1 MDPLEVIAAHCP
13 RGAAVYEIL
22 VAHSSL
28 VAHKSLAL
36 ARNLSHLNPDMDF
49 IYEAA
54 MLHDI
59 GIIMT
64 RTPEL
69 GCTGALSYIC
79 HGVSGRAILEREGLS
94 RHGLVCERHV
104 GVGITIEDIQSGK
117 LPIPLRDMTPQTLE
131 EQIICYADKF
141 YSKNGNPHP
150 VLEKSAEEIVLGLF
164 PYGQDKV
171 DRFLSWHRQ
180 FEGPGDQDLIRVEV
194 SPTDCFL

>member
-1 MDPLEVIAAHCP
+1 MDPLAVIAAHCP
-13 RGAAVYEIL
+13 KGAAVHEIL

-28 VAHKSLAL
+28 VAQKALAL
-36 ARNLSHLNPDMDF
+36 ARNLGHLNPDMDF

-69 GCTGALSYIC
+69 GCTGALPYIC
-79 HGVSGRAILEREGLS
+79 HGYTGRAILEREGLP

-104 GVGITIEDIQSGK
+104 GVGITTADIRSGK
-117 LPIPLRDMTPQTLE
+117 LPIPLRDMTPRTLE
-131 EQIICYADKF
+131 ERIICYADKF
-141 YSKNGNPHP
+141 YSKNGHGHP
-150 VLEKSAEEIVLGLF
+150 VMEKSAEEIVRSLS

-180 FEGPGDQDLIRVEV
+180 FEGRPKPGTSQG
-194 SPTDCFL
+194 

>member
-1 MDPLEVIAAHCP
+1 MIASVC
-13 RGAAVYEIL
+13 RQGSGIYEIL

-28 VAHKSLAL
+28 VAQKAVAV
-36 ARNLSHLNPDMDF
+36 ARYLRHLNPDVDF

-59 GIIMT
+59 GIITT

-69 GCTGALSYIC
+69 GCSGTLPYIC
-79 HGVSGRAILEREGLS
+79 HGYSGRAILEKAGLA

-104 GVGITIEDIQSGK
+104 GVGISMDDIRSGN
-117 LPIPLRDMTPQTLE
+117 LPIPLRDMTPQSLE

-141 YSKNGNPHP
+141 YSKNGELSP
-150 VLEKSAEEIVLGLF
+150 VLEKSAKDIVVSLL

-180 FEGPGDQDLIRVEV
+180 FECPPIAESSQD
-194 SPTDCFL
+194 